1 MGLNGWNYSWQ
12 ITKKKWKNTYIPV
25 SYPDPGPLASEAADQ
40 MIRFNP
46 FRFLSA
52 KSADL
57 FAQKKYYRKFHSNGK
72 RSHRCTPL

>member
-1 MGLNGWNYSWQ
+1 MDGNYSWQ

-46 FRFLSA
+46 FRFLCA
-52 KSADL
+52 KKCRFICPEKIL
-57 FAQKKYYRKFHSNGK
+57 PKIPFKW
-72 RSHRCTPL
+72 